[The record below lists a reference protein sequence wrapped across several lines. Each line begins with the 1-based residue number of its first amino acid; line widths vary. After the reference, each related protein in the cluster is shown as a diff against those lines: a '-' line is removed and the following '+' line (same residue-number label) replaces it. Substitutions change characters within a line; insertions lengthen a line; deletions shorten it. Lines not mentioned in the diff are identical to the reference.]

1 MKDKSEKASLAKVLE
16 AIAANEK
23 HRIAD
28 TAKLDTKVED
38 NVLLA
43 MSIQSL
49 HAKTARKVE
58 KISNLLGGGAS
69 IQSIRTSPLGKFF
82 SEEIKRNL
90 ATLNA
95 RGRGASAS
103 PSAGG
108 TGIGG
113 RPLLR
118 TAGGV
123 PGAGAPQIGGF
134 TSNMKS
140 LMKMML
146 PSALGGAAGG
156 IVGGAI
162 GASSGSGSG
171 GGSGGGLGYTPG
183 EGQKYEDLSA
193 YNDRGSRNTNPGNV
207 KGVGYLGQVGQDEKG
222 HAKFATKEAGVAG
235 VVDRLY
241 RYNQEAK
248 PGDGLSGKQTIRQI
262 MQTYAPASDGNDTE
276 GYIARISKQ
285 LGIHPDQKIDFKQN
299 PELLKP
305 FVQTIMKNESG
316 GYKAYSEAEL
326 NKGIEIGSDKALL
339 GKDAAYEKHAAYL
352 QPKNTPGRRAA
363 ETLVAGNS
371 GDLNKDLFDTTKNAQ
386 GTRYG
391 YGSKNSAS
399 GAIDCSGWVDEAMR
413 KAGAPPEVIAQ
424 LANRDAA
431 NQVVN
436 TGRNN
441 NTLQATNNVD
451 SGGMKEG
458 QLIGVRNNGSRLG
471 GVGHVGIV
479 VRNPETGELGVSHS
493 SSSKGVTWQ
502 PMAEFQRNFGK
513 NGFLTSDP
521 LAASRQIKKDEQEKA
536 DDEKQTNDLAANTK
550 QVPTEV
556 AAALTGQEAT
566 AQAPSEAPGTPVAA
580 IVPKDAGSQDAK
592 AQNAPAAD
600 AAKNGPSF
608 QEYLKD
614 VAGVRLT
621 READYG
627 LGDSAA
633 DHQKG
638 YRDYLASRGLKDPD
652 PDSTDNPFFAEAK
665 EPEPALQENLDASG
679 NKVAEDSTPPLQET
693 NAPKQASLTPSVTP
707 VVRKASARQPL
718 SEKTQAQA
726 APAPIIIQQAPQ
738 QKERQESSSGAGGSL
753 PMKVDSVAVQAF
765 QLDPLTPIHS

>member
-1 MKDKSEKASLAKVLE
+1 MKEKETSLATVLA
-16 AIAANEK
+16 AIESSERERKKDN
-23 HRIAD
+23 
-28 TAKLDTKVED
+28 AKLDTKVED
-38 NVLLA
+38 NVLLT

-49 HAKTARKVE
+49 HAKTSRKIE
-58 KISNLLGGGAS
+58 KVSNLMGGGAS
-69 IQSIRTSPLGKFF
+69 IQSIKTSPLGKFI
-82 SEEIKRNL
+82 SEEIKSSL
-90 ATLNA
+90 ASLNA
-95 RGRGASAS
+95 RGSRATNA
-103 PSAGG
+103 AG

-113 RPLLR
+113 RPLIR

-123 PGAGAPQIGGF
+123 PGATGGPQQMGGF

-162 GASSGSGSG
+162 GASGGSG

-193 YNDRGSRNTNPGNV
+193 FNDRGSRNTNPGNV

-241 RYNQEAK
+241 RYNQDAK

-262 MQTYAPASDGNDTE
+262 MQVYAPASDGNNTE
-276 GYIARISKQ
+276 AYIASISKQ

-305 FVQTIMKNESG
+305 FVQTIMKNESPG
-316 GYKAYSEAEL
+316 ARAYSEAEI

-339 GKDAAYEKHAAYL
+339 GKDVAMQKHAAYL
-352 QPKNTPGRRAA
+352 TPSNTPGRRAA

-371 GDLNKDLFDTTKNAQ
+371 GDLNKDLFDATKNAQ

-399 GAIDCSGWVDEAMR
+399 GAIDCSGWVNEAMR
-413 KAGAPPEVIAQ
+413 KAGAPPEVIDQ

-431 NQVVN
+431 NQVIN

-451 SGGMKEG
+451 SSGMKEG

-502 PMAEFQRNFGK
+502 PMAEFQRNFGQ

-521 LAASRQIKKDEQEKA
+521 LAASRQIKKEEQVKK
-536 DDEKQTNDLAANTK
+536 DDEKQTNDLAANT
-550 QVPTEV
+550 QQAPTEV
-556 AAALTGQEAT
+556 AAALTGQEA
-566 AQAPSEAPGTPVAA
+566 PSTEASKESAPGTPVAA
-580 IVPKDAGSQDAK
+580 IVPNDAGTQEAPK
-592 AQNAPAAD
+592 AE

-608 QEYLKD
+608 VEYLKD

-627 LGDSAA
+627 LGDRAA
-633 DHQKG
+633 EHQQG
-638 YRDYLASRGLKDPD
+638 YRDYLKSRGLKDPD
-652 PDSTDNPFFAEAK
+652 PDATDNPFFAEAK
-665 EPEPALQENLDASG
+665 EPTPTLQASLDTSG
-679 NKVAEDSTPPLQET
+679 NKVAEDGTAPLQ
-693 NAPKQASLTPSVTP
+693 APSAPQQGTLAPSVTP
-707 VVRKASARQPL
+707 VVRTAATKQPL
-718 SEKTQAQA
+718 YEKPQAPVAQ
-726 APAPIIIQQAPQ
+726 APIIIQQAPA
-738 QKERQESSSGAGGSL
+738 QKESKESSPGAGGAL
-753 PMKVDSVAVQAF
+753 PMRVDSVAVLAF
-765 QLDPLTPIHS
+765 QLDPMTPIHP